1 MPDIGVRELLVEI
14 RREADVIGGDDRL
27 SAYGLAVNRVI
38 MRTAE
43 ALEMTPFEARI
54 LDVLDT
60 LSPKDIARPVATKR
74 LATELGIDYFA
85 LHYHMRKLE
94 SRGLVRRPQGQRSGW
109 KVA

>member
-1 MPDIGVRELLVEI
+1 M
-14 RREADVIGGDDRL
+14 ADSNDRPT
-27 SAYGLAVNRVI
+27 NFN
-38 MRTAE
+38 TAE
-43 ALEMTPFEARI
+43 IMAEANRRARDAEARI
-54 LDVLDT
+54 LDVLDN
-60 LSPKDIARPVATKR
+60 LSPTEVGRPVATKR